1 MADPVVDLGMGINGA
16 QRHDAG
22 DPLAAMRARFHL
34 PDGIYLD
41 GNSLGALPRD
51 TAAALTDVVGRQW
64 GGDLIASW
72 NKHDWIGQPHRL
84 GRMIAPLIG
93 ARLDEVIVA
102 DTTSTNLF
110 KLIGAALMAR
120 PERRTILS
128 EPGNFPTD
136 LYVAEGA
143 VRMLGDRVLKTVL
156 ADDIVAAIDED
167 TALVLLTHVHYKSGR
182 KLNMAAITAAAHARG
197 ALILWDLSHS
207 TGAVVVDLAGC
218 DVDLAVGCGYKYL
231 NGGPGAPAFLFV
243 AGRLQGALQSPLSG
257 WMGHD
262 APFAFDDA
270 YRPAGGI
277 ARFLCGTPSVLGMA
291 ALERGLALFG
301 EIDPA
306 ALFAK
311 ASALGAYYIRLM
323 DEHCAGFGF
332 TLASPR
338 DDASRGGH
346 VSYAHDQAYPIC
358 QALIARGVVGDF
370 RAPDILR
377 MGFAPLYT
385 RYEDVWRAVEAIRDI
400 MVGRAWDDDAF
411 RVRTRVT

>member
-1 MADPVVDLGMGINGA
+1 MTDLTLD
-16 QRHDAG
+16 DARRRDAA
-22 DPLAAMRARFHL
+22 DPLAPLRDRFVL

-51 TAAALTDVVGRQW
+51 TASALAEVVQRQW
-64 GGDLIASW
+64 GEDLIASW
-72 NKHDWIGQPHRL
+72 NRHDWIGQPQRL
-84 GRMIAPLIG
+84 GARIAPLVG
-93 ARLDEVIVA
+93 AKPHEVIVA

-110 KLIGAALMAR
+110 KLIGAACAAR
-120 PERRTILS
+120 PGRATILS

-143 VRMLGDRVLKTVL
+143 ARMLGDRRLKTVA
-156 ADDIVAAIDED
+156 ADDLVAAIDGD
-167 TALVLLTHVHYKSGR
+167 VALVLLTHVHYKSGR
-182 KLNMAAITAAAHARG
+182 KLDMAAITAAAHEKG

-207 TGAVVVDLAGC
+207 TGAVAVDLNGC
-218 DVDLAVGCGYKYL
+218 DADLAVGCGYKYL

-243 AGRLQGALQSPLSG
+243 AERLQEKLRSPLSG

-270 YRPAGGI
+270 YAPAPGI

-291 ALERGLALFG
+291 ALEQGLATVDG
-301 EIDPA
+301 VDPA

-323 DEHCAGFGF
+323 DARCGDAGF

-338 DDASRGGH
+338 VDAARGAH
-346 VSYAHDQAYPIC
+346 VSHAHDHAYPIC

-370 RAPDILR
+370 RAPDMLR

-385 RYEDVWRAVEAIRDI
+385 RFADVWRAVEAIRDVI
-400 MVGRAWDDDAF
+400 ATRAWDDPAF
-411 RVRTRVT
+411 LTKAKVT